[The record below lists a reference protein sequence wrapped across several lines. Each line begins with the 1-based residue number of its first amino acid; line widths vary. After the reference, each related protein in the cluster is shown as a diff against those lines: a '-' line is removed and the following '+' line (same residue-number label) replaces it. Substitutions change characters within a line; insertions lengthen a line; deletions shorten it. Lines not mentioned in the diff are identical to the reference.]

1 MYLPYLSP
9 YALVLG
15 PIRIHWYSVF
25 MTLSILGGGWY
36 FVRTALRRRLAL
48 DDRVYDL
55 AIWTVVGGIIG
66 ARLMF
71 VFANDPIWIVRDP
84 LQILRIYQGGLSW
97 HGALAGGLGA
107 AGLYVRR
114 HPLRL
119 NPLLDLIVPGAAFGY
134 MLVRFGNI
142 FNHEVLG
149 RMTMFWF
156 GRWPAQLVGASI
168 GLALLIRY
176 LVRDRRD
183 LPAGDQFWSF
193 LFYHTILRA
202 VFEETVRDNPLFF
215 VHYVSPL
222 YGIGFT
228 TLTQVATPL
237 ILAIV
242 VPLWIRAKRRN
253 EPRWELGP
261 SDEAPVPEGP
271 PQAKPAT

>member
-9 YALVLG
+9 YALIIG
-15 PIRIHWYSVF
+15 PFEIHWYSVF

-36 FVRTALRRRLAL
+36 FVRTAQKRHILM
-48 DDRVYDL
+48 DDRLYDV

-71 VFANDPIWIVRDP
+71 VFANDPSWIWNDP
-84 LQILRIYQGGLSW
+84 MQILRVYQGGLSW

-107 AGLYVRR
+107 AGLYVRK

-119 NPLLDLIVPGAAFGY
+119 NPLLDLVVPGAAFGY
-134 MLVRFGNI
+134 MLVRIGNI

-176 LVRDRRD
+176 FVRDRKE

-193 LFYHTILRA
+193 LFYHTLLRA

-222 YGIGFT
+222 YGIGFL

-242 VPLWIRAKRRN
+242 IPLWLRARHRG
-253 EPRWELGP
+253 ESRWELDSSGP
-261 SDEAPVPEGP
+261 GPEPGARAEE
-271 PQAKPAT
+271 QPAT